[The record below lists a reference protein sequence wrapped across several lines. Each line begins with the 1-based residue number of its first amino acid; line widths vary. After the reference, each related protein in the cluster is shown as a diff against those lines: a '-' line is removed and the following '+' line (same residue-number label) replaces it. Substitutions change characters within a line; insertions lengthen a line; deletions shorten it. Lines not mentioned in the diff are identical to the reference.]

1 MSDLNTVRTDVE
13 ILKKDVSNIQGLL
26 GRLDIAID
34 KIADATNG
42 ISQILAVLSLIHISE
57 PTRPY

>member
-42 ISQILAVLSLIHISE
+42 IS
-57 PTRPY
+57 